1 MKQPISIA
9 PLLWDHQTARSLDTH
24 ITHGKG
30 RKGIIIRGRSLG
42 KTKSINRFIP
52 WGHHDRCNS

>member
-9 PLLWDHQTARSLDTH
+9 LLLWNHQTAHSLDTH

>member
-1 MKQPISIA
+1 MQHPISIA
-9 PLLWDHQTARSLDTH
+9 PLLWNHQIARALDTH

-52 WGHHDRCNS
+52 WGQR